1 MAVLI
6 DNRCTRSAIPRARIK
21 TAAQAALD
29 ALGSP
34 DGELSVVIL
43 DDVGIAALNQAYLNR
58 PGSTNVIAFPMRE
71 GPFADIAPELLGDVV
86 ISMDTAEREAE
97 QAGISLETR
106 FMELLVHGILHL
118 LGFDHETDPEKARRM
133 EQKSMEILVRIRG
146 KA

>member
-1 MAVLI
+1 
-6 DNRCTRSAIPRARIK
+6 
-21 TAAQAALD
+21 
-29 ALGSP
+29 LGSP